1 MQAFLAVNYAA
12 QAGDNFAWGIGPIL
26 AVQMFEAKGI
36 ATFTPITKTFAESG
50 GTVFPTAL
58 TDNGHDT
65 SLGFGFGAG
74 MWWGISDRVGFGLSY
89 QSQISMDEFDD
100 YADLF
105 AEQGGFDIPAS
116 TKAGLSFV
124 ATDALR
130 VNLDV
135 EFTQFSEVKSVGNPM
150 ANMVTCPT
158 LPFGGTDLESCLGGG
173 NGAGFGW
180 DDMTTYKIG
189 FEWAQSES
197 NTWRFGYSYG
207 EQPIQAADVLF
218 NILAPGVM
226 EQHITFG
233 LTRQTSGGGIWNFSF
248 MYAPENSVTGP
259 NMFDPTQTI
268 ELTMDQFEFEVSY
281 RF

>member
-1 MQAFLAVNYAA
+1 M
-12 QAGDNFAWGIGPIL
+12 G
-26 AVQMFEAKGI
+26 
-36 ATFTPITKTFAESG
+36 
-50 GTVFPTAL
+50 
-58 TDNGHDT
+58 
-65 SLGFGFGAG
+65 
-74 MWWGISDRVGFGLSY
+74 
-89 QSQISMDEFDD
+89 EFDD

-105 AEQGGFDIPAS
+105 AEAGGFDIPAS
-116 TKAGLSFV
+116 TKAGLSFL

-135 EFTQFSEVKSVGNPM
+135 EFTQFSEVDSVANPM
-150 ANMVTCPT
+150 ANMLTCPT
-158 LPFGGTDLESCLGGG
+158 LPFGGTDLESCLGGAT
-173 NGAGFGW
+173 GAGFGW
-180 DDMTTYKIG
+180 EDMTTYKIG
-189 FEWAQSES
+189 FEWAQNES

-226 EQHITFG
+226 EQHFTVG
-233 LTRQTSGGGIWNFSF
+233 WTRNRANGHQFSISF

-259 NMFDPTQTI
+259 NMFDPGPAFDSPQMI